1 MEHTFNTILLN
12 AREFIYFPITPILAF
27 GLIDL
32 ILSIVTSSSP
42 KPEAFLIKKPLF
54 KKTFI
59 TICYVLT
66 NLLLKY
72 AKSFRSN
79 QKFKRKEKRFYSIS
93 IEWMTLHARGN
104 ERRQQRSLLVE
115 KIDNDFRKLL
125 FASIL
130 AENELLGP

>member
-1 MEHTFNTILLN
+1 MSRN
-12 AREFIYFPITPILAF
+12 
-27 GLIDL
+27 
-32 ILSIVTSSSP
+32 
-42 KPEAFLIKKPLF
+42 KLF
-54 KKTFI
+54 KKTSI
-59 TICYVLT
+59 ILCYILT

-72 AKSFRSN
+72 VKSFRSN

-125 FASIL
+125 FANIQ